1 MSAVIARVIWKR
13 LDVPGHDEAQLISSG
28 DGAVLSGSA
37 DFISN
42 GKDCRFDYRVE
53 CSPDWRTSLCTI
65 SGSVGSDI
73 VSLVI
78 ERDQSGWTVD
88 GIAHP
93 DLAGCEDIDLSFTP
107 ATNLLPVR
115 RLSLAVGENSK
126 VRAAWF
132 RFPELDVQVLDQIYT
147 RLDGNRFLY
156 QSADR
161 TFERILTVD
170 QSGFVTD
177 YPGLWIV
184 ESISS

>member
-1 MSAVIARVIWKR
+1 MSM
-13 LDVPGHDEAQLISSG
+13 
-28 DGAVLSGSA
+28 
-37 DFISN
+37 
-42 GKDCRFDYRVE
+42 
-53 CSPDWRTSLCTI
+53 
-65 SGSVGSDI
+65 
-73 VSLVI
+73 VI

-184 ESISS
+184 ESISP